1 MNARIIT
8 IDAAALRRQVWE
20 LVESGEVPPLSKADC
35 PHPPIV
41 DAAGDICDGM
51 HRVAGMIAAGETAIS
66 CVTCDDIDLLGDA
79 ADAENPVRQAEA
91 LARIYEAAHHNQEH
105 NQ

>member
-20 LVESGEVPPLSKADC
+20 LVESGEVPPLSQADC

-51 HRVAGMIAAGETAIS
+51 HRVAGMIAAGETAIA
-66 CVTCDDIDLLGDA
+66 CVTCDDTNLLGEI
-79 ADAENPVRQAEA
+79 ADAEHPAQQANAIRKIYDA
-91 LARIYEAAHHNQEH
+91 LQL
-105 NQ
+105 